1 MPMALG
7 MKDIS
12 NLGYMHCTTA
22 VSLEMSDEPIKS
34 LCYFGRRCTNLRIH
48 LNKSCDNLMCIL
60 SSKIVFSLEYQE
72 KLKVCIVTDR
82 RGALATCLI

>member
-22 VSLEMSDEPIKS
+22 VSLEMSDEP
-34 LCYFGRRCTNLRIH
+34 
-48 LNKSCDNLMCIL
+48 
-60 SSKIVFSLEYQE
+60 VFCFDPHKVLTTICVRE
-72 KLKVCIVTDR
+72 KEGNEAASP
-82 RGALATCLI
+82 RGEQ

>member
-22 VSLEMSDEPIKS
+22 VSLEMSDEPHFS
-34 LCYFGRRCTNLRIH
+34 CFHSNLIP
-48 LNKSCDNLMCIL
+48 
-60 SSKIVFSLEYQE
+60 
-72 KLKVCIVTDR
+72 
-82 RGALATCLI
+82 

>member
-22 VSLEMSDEPIKS
+22 VSLEMSDEPS
-34 LCYFGRRCTNLRIH
+34 LFAYYMAH
-48 LNKSCDNLMCIL
+48 CIR
-60 SSKIVFSLEYQE
+60 STQE
-72 KLKVCIVTDR
+72 QVRTLF
-82 RGALATCLI
+82 

>member
-22 VSLEMSDEPIKS
+22 VSLEMSDEPKS
-34 LCYFGRRCTNLRIH
+34 SLLCSTSVELWQQHAKATRLTLSVAVAVHNSISFGVRYTT
-48 LNKSCDNLMCIL
+48 
-60 SSKIVFSLEYQE
+60 
-72 KLKVCIVTDR
+72 KVR
-82 RGALATCLI
+82 

>member
-22 VSLEMSDEPIKS
+22 VSLEMSDEPFFLQLFQS
-34 LCYFGRRCTNLRIH
+34 RNRNDTTRIIQQAV
-48 LNKSCDNLMCIL
+48 L
-60 SSKIVFSLEYQE
+60 
-72 KLKVCIVTDR
+72 
-82 RGALATCLI
+82 

>member
-22 VSLEMSDEPIKS
+22 VSLEMSDEPVKNGVSI
-34 LCYFGRRCTNLRIH
+34 T
-48 LNKSCDNLMCIL
+48 MQIL
-60 SSKIVFSLEYQE
+60 LP
-72 KLKVCIVTDR
+72 
-82 RGALATCLI
+82 

>member
-22 VSLEMSDEPIKS
+22 VSLEMSDEPYFALIVNYVLQYLTQVIDGKS
-34 LCYFGRRCTNLRIH
+34 LRDSGR
-48 LNKSCDNLMCIL
+48 
-60 SSKIVFSLEYQE
+60 
-72 KLKVCIVTDR
+72 
-82 RGALATCLI
+82 G